1 MSMLADRRSVGRSSG
16 SVGRPHGRRAAG
28 RTEAPAPRI
37 RRTPEL
43 IVVAVGLV
51 IALVVMGGFA
61 LVINQL
67 DESGF
72 AETVMP
78 SLFGDAA
85 GEVEVG
91 AAHEAARTL
100 GAWFG
105 VSFVVML
112 ALCAAGIVQTRV
124 RPERRAPGWWF
135 LAAGVVCLVGSQLIL
150 YPIAFLFFVAAG
162 LYAVRRPASEG
173 STR

>member
-1 MSMLADRRSVGRSSG
+1 MAMLADRRAVGGRSG
-16 SVGRPHGRRAAG
+16 AAG
-28 RTEAPAPRI
+28 RPDPAAGAGRAPRI
-37 RRTPEL
+37 RRTAEQ
-43 IVVAVGLV
+43 IVVVVGLV
-51 IALVVMGGFA
+51 IALIVMGGFA

-67 DESGF
+67 DEATF
-72 AETVMP
+72 VDVVMP
-78 SLFGDAA
+78 SLFAEGSGADVA
-85 GEVEVG
+85 

-112 ALCAAGIVQTRV
+112 ALCAAGIAQTRL
-124 RPERRAPGWWF
+124 RPERRSPGWWF
-135 LAAGVVCLVGSQLIL
+135 LAAGLVCLVGSQLVL